1 MATPSPA
8 QRYADRTVLVVG
20 GSTGIGWATA
30 QRIAAEGG
38 RVLLADLDHDEATG
52 AAAALPGPDHLGLAC
67 DVLHPDSVR
76 AALDRAAA
84 HTDRLHGLVHVSGGA
99 MAHGGFEETGDEVWQ
114 RMFEL
119 NVLGVVRV
127 LRAAMPLL
135 LPDPSTAGPA
145 DAAIAVVSSINAL
158 RSAGSAP
165 YSAAKA
171 ALGPLVVDLA
181 EQYGTRGLR
190 VNAVAP
196 GTVRTRVWDSQGGPD
211 RLAPAY
217 PLQRVAEAAEIAA
230 TLAFLCSPDA
240 SFVTGQTIPVDGG
253 LSARSPFHG
262 LLQDP

>member
-1 MATPSPA
+1 MTTSSPA
-8 QRYADRTVLVVG
+8 QRYTGRTVLVVG

-38 RVLLADLDHDEATG
+38 RVLLADLDRESATE
-52 AAAALPGPDHLGLAC
+52 AAAALPGPGHQGLAC

-76 AALDRAAA
+76 AALDRAAE

-99 MAHGGFEETGDEVWQ
+99 LSHGSFEETGDEVWQ
-114 RMFEL
+114 RLFEL

-135 LPDPSTAGPA
+135 LPDDAADPT

-181 EQYGTRGLR
+181 EQYGPRGLR

-196 GTVRTRVWDSQGGPD
+196 GTVRTRVWDTQGGPD

-217 PLQRVAEAAEIAA
+217 PLQRVAEPAEIAA